1 MIIVLNE
8 KSERYKIMSLRLKI
22 IIYFVLC
29 IAIIVIPLLYVL
41 ETTVKPFNMEQAE
54 NQTLQLVESKSNEIS
69 SWLNQRISEIRIIHE
84 YALANGVNL
93 KSLRPYLTRL
103 NKTLSTQYG
112 NLNETFAIG
121 GIDGYGWV
129 NDSITINISG
139 RDYFEKVMQYDME
152 YIISKPIIS
161 KSDGASVFIICYPI
175 VNDKNEKTGFI
186 NGAVNLDKISEIS
199 GVIDVYNGF
208 SWIMNRDLDIY
219 SIDKADLTKKYISYE
234 GLAKVVDK
242 STEENLGTIHIENK
256 SGNDATVFFSSVPYT
271 EDWILCTMIENKSIH
286 AQTNYIIELVVI
298 IGVILLILAVLYA
311 VIVSGTIVRPVYKL
325 KNHMLEVSEGNL
337 DSFYEY
343 KGKDEISVLVKVFN
357 RMLTDIKKLIDQVYR
372 VQAQK
377 RTTELRVLQS
387 QINPHF
393 LYNTLD
399 TIQWKALEHNAYD
412 AADMLNLL
420 SVFFRTSLSDG
431 KEFITVEDEVKHVR
445 SYLEIQKIRYKDT
458 VNYDIH
464 MEESISQNFVPKMII
479 QPLVE
484 NSIYHG
490 LKLKNQTG
498 NIKISIVSENECL
511 IIDIT
516 DNGLGMSKE
525 KLCALRNDLANSVES
540 GHYGL
545 YNINERLKLTF
556 KDKYDI
562 KIDSELN
569 NWTKVSLKIPKIR
582 EGFQCSE

>member
-1 MIIVLNE
+1 
-8 KSERYKIMSLRLKI
+8 
-22 IIYFVLC
+22 
-29 IAIIVIPLLYVL
+29 
-41 ETTVKPFNMEQAE
+41 MENAE
-54 NQTLQLVESKSNEIS
+54 NQTLQLVDSKSNEIS
-69 SWLNQRISEIRIIHE
+69 LWLNQRISEIRIIHE
-84 YALANGVNL
+84 YALTNGMNL
-93 KSLRPYLTRL
+93 QSLKPYLTRL

-121 GIDGYGWV
+121 AIDGYGWV

-139 RDYFEKVMQYDME
+139 RDYFERVMMHDME

-175 VNDKNEKTGFI
+175 VDNNEKIGFI
-186 NGAVNLDKISEIS
+186 NGAVNLDKISEIA
-199 GVIDVYNGF
+199 GGIDVYNGF
-208 SWIMNRDLDIY
+208 SWIMNKDLDIY
-219 SIDKADLTKKYISYE
+219 SIDKIDLTKEYISYE
-234 GLAKVVDK
+234 GLAKIVDK
-242 STEENLGTIHIENK
+242 STEKNLGTIHIGNK
-256 SGNDATVFFSSVPYT
+256 SGNDSTVFFSSVPYT
-271 EDWILCTMIENKSIH
+271 EDWLLCTMIENKNIH

-298 IGVILLILAVLYA
+298 IGIILLILAILYA
-311 VIVSGTIVRPVYKL
+311 VIVSGTIVRPIYKL

-343 KGKDEISVLVKVFN
+343 KGKDEIAVLVKVFN
-357 RMLTDIKKLIDQVYR
+357 QMLTDIKKLITQVYKA
-372 VQAQK
+372 QAQK

-445 SYLEIQKIRYKDT
+445 SYLEIQKIRYKDK

-464 MEESISQNFVPKMII
+464 MEESIFQNFVPKMII

-490 LKLKNQTG
+490 LKLKKQVG
-498 NIKISIVSENECL
+498 YININILSENDY
-511 IIDIT
+511 IVIDVT
-516 DNGLGMSKE
+516 DNGLGMSEE
-525 KLCALRNDLANSVES
+525 KLCKLRNDLANSVES
-540 GHYGL
+540 EHYGL

-562 KIDSELN
+562 KIESELN
-569 NWTKVSLKIPKIR
+569 KCTMVSLKIPKIR
-582 EGFQCSE
+582 EGFQCSEQL